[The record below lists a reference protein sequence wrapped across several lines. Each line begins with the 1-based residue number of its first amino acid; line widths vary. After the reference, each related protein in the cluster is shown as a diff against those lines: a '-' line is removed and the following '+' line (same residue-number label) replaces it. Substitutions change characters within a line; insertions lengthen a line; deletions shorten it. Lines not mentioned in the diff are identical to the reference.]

1 MISRFSLAPLRKNFL
16 LFAHMNFRAF
26 FAFLTV
32 SCLALAPLS
41 AAKRKAAPTTGATF
55 KGAIVTDAE
64 TGKVLIDENADI
76 VSPPASV
83 TKLMTFLVVQD
94 RIREGKLTLQT
105 PVTAEAA
112 DSKMGGTQVWLKEGE
127 VFPVEELLYALM
139 IQSAN
144 DAATALAHAAA
155 GSREAFVQMMNARAK
170 QLGMTNTTFRSPHGL
185 PPSDR
190 KLSDSDLTSPRD
202 LAILSRELLRTTDIL
217 KYTSVRERPFRTNA
231 LKPVIM
237 RNHNHLLGKVAGVDG
252 LKTGFTNTAEFC
264 IAVTALR
271 NGHRIIAVVMGSP
284 DRLVRDLRA
293 GELIERGFSALPA
306 DAPAFS
312 AKPSA
317 GQNTNSTS
325 QTPTMASPISAAPSS
340 VPAGSD
346 NGAPTISYPGSK
358 KK

>member
-1 MISRFSLAPLRKNFL
+1 
-16 LFAHMNFRAF
+16 MNFRAL
-26 FAFLTV
+26 FAFLLV
-32 SCLALAPLS
+32 SCLALSPLT
-41 AAKRKAAPTTGATF
+41 AARRKAVPATGATF

-105 PVTAEAA
+105 PVTADAA

-127 VFPVEELLYALM
+127 TFPVEELLYALM

-155 GSREAFVQMMNARAK
+155 GSREAFVQLMNARAK

-202 LAILSRELLRTTDIL
+202 LATLSRELLRTTDIL

-231 LKPVIM
+231 PKPVIM

-271 NGHRIIAVVMGSP
+271 NGHRVIAVVMGSP
-284 DRLVRDLRA
+284 DRLARDLRA

-312 AKPSA
+312 TKSGATQSTNAATSA
-317 GQNTNSTS
+317 AATG
-325 QTPTMASPISAAPSS
+325 PAIASPISAAPSS
-340 VPAGSD
+340 APADSD
-346 NGAPTISYPGSK
+346 NTAPTISYPGSK

>member
-1 MISRFSLAPLRKNFL
+1 M
-16 LFAHMNFRAF
+16 
-26 FAFLTV
+26 V
-32 SCLALAPLS
+32 D
-41 AAKRKAAPTTGATF
+41 AA
-55 KGAIVTDAE
+55 

-105 PVTAEAA
+105 PVTADAS

-127 VFPVEELLYALM
+127 TFPVEELLYALM

-155 GSREAFVQMMNARAK
+155 GSREAFVQLMNARAK
-170 QLGMTNTTFRSPHGL
+170 GLGMTSTTFRSPHGL

-202 LAILSRELLRTTDIL
+202 LAILSRELVRTTDIL
-217 KYTSVRERPFRTNA
+217 RYTSVKERPFRTQA

-264 IAVTALR
+264 ISVTAQR

-284 DRLVRDLRA
+284 DRIARDLRA

-306 DAPAFS
+306 DSPAFTS
-312 AKPSA
+312 TGPNNATSS
-317 GQNTNSTS
+317 NSTV
-325 QTPTMASPISAAPSS
+325 SPISAAPSPT
-340 VPAGSD
+340 PAND
-346 NGAPTISYPGSK
+346 PNAPTVTFPGVK

>member
-1 MISRFSLAPLRKNFL
+1 
-16 LFAHMNFRAF
+16 MNFRVL
-26 FAFLTV
+26 FAFLV
-32 SCLALAPLS
+32 ASCLALAPLS
-41 AAKRKAAPTTGATF
+41 AAKRRAAPATSGGGF
-55 KGAIVTDAE
+55 KGAIVMDAE

-94 RIREGKLTLQT
+94 QIRAGKLTLQT
-105 PVTAEAA
+105 PVTADTA
-112 DSKMGGTQVWLKEGE
+112 DAKMGGTQVWLKEGE

-155 GSREAFVQMMNARAK
+155 GSREAFVQLMNARAK

-217 KYTSVRERPFRTNA
+217 KYTSVRERPFRQNA
-231 LKPVIM
+231 VKPVIM
-237 RNHNHLLGKVAGVDG
+237 RNHNHLLDKIAGVDG
-252 LKTGFTNTAEFC
+252 LKTGFTNSAEFC
-264 IAVTALR
+264 ISVTAQR
-271 NGHRIIAVVMGSP
+271 NGHRIIVVVMGSP
-284 DRLVRDLRA
+284 DRLTRDLRA
-293 GELIERGFSALPA
+293 GELVERGFSAIPA
-306 DAPAFS
+306 DAPPFS
-312 AKPSA
+312 AKPGTPVTPA
-317 GQNTNSTS
+317 PTS
-325 QTPTMASPISAAPSS
+325 GANASPAMASPISAAPESA
-340 VPAGSD
+340 PAGSD
-346 NGAPTISYPGSK
+346 ENAPTVSYPGSK

>member
-1 MISRFSLAPLRKNFL
+1 
-16 LFAHMNFRAF
+16 MNFRVI
-26 FAFLTV
+26 FAFLV
-32 SCLALAPLS
+32 ASCVALAPLC
-41 AAKRKAAPTTGATF
+41 AAKRKTVPTAGGPI
-55 KGAIVTDAE
+55 KGAIVMDAQ

-83 TKLMTFLVVQD
+83 TKLMTFLIVQD

-105 PVTAEAA
+105 PVTADAA

-127 VFPVEELLYALM
+127 TFPVEELLYALM

-170 QLGMTNTTFRSPHGL
+170 QLGMINTTFRSPHGL

-190 KLSDSDLTSPRD
+190 KLSDSDLTSPHD

-217 KYTSVRERPFRTNA
+217 KYTSVKERPFRTNA

-237 RNHNHLLGKVAGVDG
+237 RNHNHLLGKVNGLDG
-252 LKTGFTNTAEFC
+252 LKTGFTNSAEFC
-264 IAVTALR
+264 IAVTAQR
-271 NGHRIIAVVMGSP
+271 NGHRIIAVVMGVP
-284 DRLVRDLRA
+284 DRVARDLRA
-293 GELIERGFSALPA
+293 AELIERGFSALPA
-306 DAPAFS
+306 DAPAF
-312 AKPSA
+312 APAA
-317 GQNTNSTS
+317 GARTAEAAASS
-325 QTPTMASPISAAPSS
+325 HAAPIAASPISAAPATT
-340 VPAGSD
+340 PAS
-346 NGAPTISYPGSK
+346 NESAEPTITFPGTK

>member
-1 MISRFSLAPLRKNFL
+1 
-16 LFAHMNFRAF
+16 MNFRVL
-26 FAFLTV
+26 FAFLIA

-41 AAKRKAAPTTGATF
+41 AAKRKAAPAASGGGF
-55 KGAIVTDAE
+55 KGAIVMDAE

-83 TKLMTFLVVQD
+83 TKLMTFLIVQD
-94 RIREGKLTLQT
+94 QIRAGKLTLQT
-105 PVTAEAA
+105 PVTVDAA
-112 DSKMGGTQVWLKEGE
+112 DAKMGGTQVWLKEGE
-127 VFPVEELLYALM
+127 TFPVEELLYALM

-155 GSREAFVQMMNARAK
+155 GSREAFVALMNARAK

-217 KYTSVRERPFRTNA
+217 KYSSVRERPFRTNA
-231 LKPVIM
+231 IKPVIM

-252 LKTGFTNTAEFC
+252 LKTGFTNSAEFC

-293 GELIERGFSALPA
+293 GELVERGFTALPA
-306 DAPAFS
+306 DAPLFS
-312 AKPSA
+312 AKA
-317 GQNTNSTS
+317 GAAAATAPAAAQA
-325 QTPTMASPISAAPSS
+325 PAPAMASPISAAPSDA
-340 VPAGSD
+340 PASGSD
-346 NGAPTISYPGSK
+346 APTISYPGSK